1 MDFIFWNLST
11 SIKLRWHST
20 EAFWYWIKHHTM
32 TYWASGDINQCI
44 LNLSTRTNLS
54 SNSILFVKA
63 VCGFPSLNLPQSL
76 ADIESSWATQM
87 HNIQIC
93 VILCMKLPFCLLS
106 FSLRALIMVKI
117 NSSAHK
123 KLDTYYAYELYMHYY
138 SKLASVNL
146 FVGIIN
152 EAFSSAKVM

>member
-1 MDFIFWNLST
+1 
-11 SIKLRWHST
+11 
-20 EAFWYWIKHHTM
+20 
-32 TYWASGDINQCI
+32 
-44 LNLSTRTNLS
+44 
-54 SNSILFVKA
+54 
-63 VCGFPSLNLPQSL
+63 
-76 ADIESSWATQM
+76 
-87 HNIQIC
+87 
-93 VILCMKLPFCLLS
+93 
-106 FSLRALIMVKI
+106 MVKI